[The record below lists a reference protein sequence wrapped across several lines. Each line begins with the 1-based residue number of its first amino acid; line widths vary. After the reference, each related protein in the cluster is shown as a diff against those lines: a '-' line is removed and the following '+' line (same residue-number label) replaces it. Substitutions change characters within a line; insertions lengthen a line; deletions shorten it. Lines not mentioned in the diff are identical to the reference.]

1 MKTFITELVALKN
14 TDWVQHQVLNQSIPN
29 MWSIRALQTMDNQ
42 KNSYLPP
49 RIAVSVI

>member
-29 MWSIRALQTMDNQ
+29 M
-42 KNSYLPP
+42 
-49 RIAVSVI
+49 